1 MANFETV
8 IVETDLLILG
18 GGMAAC
24 GAAVEA
30 AYWAKQNGLK
40 VTLVDKAA
48 VDRSGAVAMGLS
60 AINQYVGLKDGTN
73 TLKDY
78 VDYVRNDL
86 MGVTREDLVA
96 NIARHVD
103 STVHLFEKWGLPIW
117 KDEKGKYVHEGRWQ
131 LMINGESYKVIVAEA
146 AKNALLQSG
155 VGQIFERVFIV
166 GPIMDGDRCAG
177 AVGFS
182 VRENKFYVFKAKA
195 TLVAMGGAVHV
206 FKPRSSGEGMGRAWY
221 PPWNSGS
228 SAYFTIR
235 AGAEMTCQE
244 VRFIPVRFKDAYG
257 PVGAW
262 FLLFKSRAT
271 NSQGGDYMV
280 ERRPELEKW
289 GPYGRV
295 KPVPANLRNYL
306 GMLDVMDGKGPIN
319 MRTEEAIQKIADTYK
334 DDPKAYKKKMKE
346 LESEAWEDFLDMT
359 ISQAILWASTN
370 VQPEEQSSEIAA
382 SEPYFIG
389 SHSGASGAWVS
400 GPEDLQTDETKAEYF
415 WGYTNMSTVKGLF
428 CAGDASGA
436 SSHKFSS
443 GSHAE
448 GRIAAKS
455 AIKFIVENNAHA
467 TVDPAKVE
475 SLKAEILKPLDTY
488 EQHKNATTDPEINPN
503 YIKPRM
509 FMFRLQKIMDEYAGG
524 ISSPIHNQRG
534 LAEQGPG
541 TAGLAQGGL
550 RETRRFQLAR
560 THALLGKHT
569 PHVAGRSARPDHA
582 LPRRDSLAR
591 ILLPRGQAGSR
602 RREVA
607 CLRQLPGSIPRRTP
621 GRCEPGRSCRS
632 SRSPRSTNCSEDSAA
647 RFGAGDS
654 RGREGTS
661 HPPVAR
667 MKQGLSKECPHCGQ
681 PMVRWANPQ
690 WS

>member
-1 MANFETV
+1 MANFENV
-8 IVETDLLILG
+8 VVETDLLILG

-30 AYWAKQNGLK
+30 AHWAKKNGLK

-48 VDRSGAVAMGLS
+48 MDRSGAVAMGLS
-60 AINQYVGLKDGTN
+60 AINQYVDLTTGKN
-73 TLKDY
+73 SVKDY

-117 KDEKGKYVHEGRWQ
+117 KDEQGNYVHEGRWQ

-155 VGQIFERVFIV
+155 VGQIIERVFV
-166 GPIMDGDRCAG
+166 VEPLMDGNRVAG

-182 VRENKFYVFKAKA
+182 VRENKFYIFKAKA
-195 TLVAMGGAVHV
+195 TMVAMGGAVHV
-206 FKPRSSGEGMGRAWY
+206 FKPRSTGEGLGRAWY

-228 SAYFTIR
+228 SAYFTIK

-271 NSQGGDYMV
+271 NAMGGEYMV
-280 ERRPELEKW
+280 ERKAELEKW
-289 GPYGRV
+289 GSYGRV
-295 KPVPANLRNYL
+295 KPIPANLRNYL
-306 GMLDVMDGKGPIN
+306 GMLDCNEGKGPIF
-319 MRTEEAIQKIADTYK
+319 MRTEEAMQKIADQYK
-334 DDPKAYKKKMKE
+334 DDEKAYKKKVKE

-359 ISQAILWASTN
+359 ISQAILWAASN
-370 VQPEEQSSEIAA
+370 VQPEQRSSEIAA
-382 SEPYFIG
+382 AEPYFIG

-400 GPEDLQTDETKAEYF
+400 GPEDLQTSETKGDYF
-415 WGYTNMSTVKGLF
+415 WGYANMATVKGMF

-448 GRIAAKS
+448 GRIVGKA
-455 AIKFIVENNAHA
+455 AIKFIVENN
-467 TVDPAKVE
+467 TMPKVDMAEVE
-475 SLKAEILKPLDTY
+475 KKKAAILKPLDTY
-488 EQHKNATTDPEINPN
+488 EQNKNVTTDPEVNPN
-503 YIKPRM
+503 YIKPKM

-524 ISSPIHNQRG
+524 VSSNFTTNKAGLERG
-534 LAEQGPG
+534 LELLQWLKEDSDKLAASNLHELMRCWENVQRMWQAEAHVR
-541 TAGLAQGGL
+541 TILF
-550 RETRRFQLAR
+550 REETRWPGYYFRADKPAMDEQNWLVFANCKYDPN
-560 THALLGKHT
+560 GDKWEMIK
-569 PHVAGRSARPDHA
+569 RPIK
-582 LPRRDSLAR
+582 R
-591 ILLPRGQAGSR
+591 IFA
-602 RREVA
+602 
-607 CLRQLPGSIPRRTP
+607 
-621 GRCEPGRSCRS
+621 
-632 SRSPRSTNCSEDSAA
+632 
-647 RFGAGDS
+647 
-654 RGREGTS
+654 
-661 HPPVAR
+661 
-667 MKQGLSKECPHCGQ
+667 
-681 PMVRWANPQ
+681 
-690 WS
+690 